1 MADDGRETGHIF
13 PFLDHHACP
22 KVGNPEYAR
31 NSGRQ
36 AVLMPVA
43 ESQVADP
50 GSGEPKFVWGESG
63 GDPPVAHHFE
73 REPVS

>member
-1 MADDGRETGHIF
+1 
-13 PFLDHHACP
+13 
-22 KVGNPEYAR
+22 VGNLEYAR
-31 NSGRQ
+31 NSMLP

-43 ESQVADP
+43 ESQVAEP